1 MITANYL
8 ISKDK
13 DYVNKFIESLYE
25 QNDKTLIHLI
35 RCSLS
40 KVTIYLNVAQ
50 NFKYTHVDIAVC
62 LMTSV
67 VKYQYFLN
75 YFN

>member
-1 MITANYL
+1 MMTANYL

-35 RCSLS
+35 RNSLS
-40 KVTIYLNVAQ
+40 KVTIKLNGEQ
-50 NFKYTHVDIAVC
+50 NFKYTYVGMAVC

-75 YFN
+75 YFK